1 MNPFLNAYGIDPAR
15 TRGVTLSFGL
25 ACAVAMGVA
34 CKDHMVN
41 NPMNM
46 RQEQRNA
53 GSECDVQVALSPR
66 TEREMDCAITVKNMS
81 DHDLYLFNRVYRGRT
96 EEGRP
101 DFDRNDFYTYLDD
114 RGRLVLAKAIIP
126 VPAGLHVESK
136 IYPACTKVSPG
147 GIVEDHLVIPIPIEL
162 YAPYTKKRPPAQGVR
177 PMVVFRFGYFL
188 GHEGTAAMEI
198 KLPSK
203 EGEVIY
209 FDPFDHNFQKII
221 EVGPFQ
227 PLPIAQ

>member
-1 MNPFLNAYGIDPAR
+1 
-15 TRGVTLSFGL
+15 
-25 ACAVAMGVA
+25 
-34 CKDHMVN
+34 MVN
-41 NPMNM
+41 NPTNM

-53 GSECDVQVALSPR
+53 GNECDVQVALSAR
-66 TEREMDCAITVKNMS
+66 SEREMDCAITVKNMS
-81 DHDLYLFNRVYRGRT
+81 DRDLYLFNRVQRGRT

-101 DFDRNDFYTYLDD
+101 DFDRNAFYTYLDD

-136 IYPACTKVSPG
+136 IRPACTKVSPG
-147 GIVEDHLVIPIPIEL
+147 GVVEDHLVFPIPVDL
-162 YAPYTKKRPPAQGVR
+162 YAPYTKKRLPAEGVR

-188 GHEGTAAMEI
+188 GHSGTSAMEI
-198 KLPSK
+198 ALPSK
-203 EGEVIY
+203 DGSVLY
-209 FDPFDHNFQKII
+209 FDPFDDGFQKII